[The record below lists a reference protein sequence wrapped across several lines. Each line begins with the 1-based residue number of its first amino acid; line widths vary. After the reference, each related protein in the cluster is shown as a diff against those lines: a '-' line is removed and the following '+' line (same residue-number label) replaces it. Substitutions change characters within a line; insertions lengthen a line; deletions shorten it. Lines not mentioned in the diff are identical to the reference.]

1 MKRFKKYKL
10 LLFEICETLGT
21 ICFMLAESGRDPI
34 ARKYRAILWD
44 HGMSL
49 RKKSEFLIG
58 VKDES
63 DKSKDKAA
71 ILQAQKY

>member
-21 ICFMLAESGRDPI
+21 ICFMLAERGQVSG
-34 ARKYRAILWD
+34 KYRNILWD
-44 HGMSL
+44 HGMSI

-58 VKDES
+58 VQDES

>member
-10 LLFEICETLGT
+10 LLFEICET
-21 ICFMLAESGRDPI
+21 ICFMLAERGQDPM
-34 ARKYRAILWD
+34 ARKYRSILWD

-58 VKDES
+58 VQSES
-63 DKSKDKAA
+63 DKRKDKAV
-71 ILQAQKY
+71 IM

>member
-10 LLFEICETLGT
+10 LLFEICETLET
-21 ICFMLAESGRDPI
+21 ICFMLAERGQDPF
-34 ARKYRAILWD
+34 ARKYRSILWD

-63 DKSKDKAA
+63 DKSKDQAA
-71 ILQAQKY
+71 LMQAQKY

>member
-10 LLFEICETLGT
+10 LLFEICETLET
-21 ICFMLAESGRDPI
+21 ICFMLAERGQDPM
-34 ARKYRAILWD
+34 ARKYRSILWD

-58 VKDES
+58 VQSES
-63 DKSKDKAA
+63 DKRKNKAV
-71 ILQAQKY
+71 IM

>member
-21 ICFMLAESGRDPI
+21 ICFMLAERGQDPM
-34 ARKYRAILWD
+34 ARKYRSILWD

-58 VKDES
+58 VQSES
-63 DKSKDKAA
+63 DKRKDKAV
-71 ILQAQKY
+71 IM

>member
-1 MKRFKKYKL
+1 MKRIKKYKL

-21 ICFMLAESGRDPI
+21 ICFMLAERVHDPI
-34 ARKYRAILWD
+34 GRNYKAILRD

-58 VKDES
+58 VQNES
-63 DKSKDKAA
+63 DKSKD
-71 ILQAQKY
+71 